1 MTKAFDLILSTY
13 RVAGGLLV
21 LAMIVLILASIV
33 LRELFGN
40 PLVWANEIALAL
52 FLWIIFIGAG
62 TAFAGNIRIRFT
74 LLTSGLPSR
83 LRMLADRL
91 ATFAG
96 IVLLCTFFYVSIRMV
111 WVFRNQRFASIDLPV
126 MLEWIALPVGLALAI
141 LSLVRFLISPPTQ
154 EDNAAPPA
162 MENRE

>member
-1 MTKAFDLILSTY
+1 MSKAFDLILLAY
-13 RVAGGLLV
+13 RVVGGLLV
-21 LAMIVLILASIV
+21 LAMICLLLASIV
-33 LRELFGN
+33 LRELFGS

-52 FLWIIFIGAG
+52 FLWIVFIGAG

-74 LLTSGLPSR
+74 LLTSALPPR
-83 LRMLADRL
+83 LRRFADRL
-91 ATFAG
+91 ATLTG

-126 MLEWIALPVGLALAI
+126 MMEWIALPVGLALAI
-141 LSLVRFLISPPTQ
+141 LALLRFLISPPP
-154 EDNAAPPA
+154 DNSTVRSA